1 MPIEQIPVYQ
11 SWSDI
16 IIGALQAVWFDFATF
31 LPTIIAAIVVF
42 IIGWFIAVSLGR
54 IIHELIKASRLD
66 HVLSKLGVQGPLQRA
81 GLRLDVGLFMG
92 GIVKW
97 FIILA
102 FLLATTDILGL
113 NQVSGLLSKV
123 LSYIPD
129 VLVAAIILL
138 AAVLIANF
146 TQKIVTSSVNAAGL
160 ASGTLL
166 GAIARWTVIIFAIF
180 AALDQLKIAQG
191 PASILSTGI
200 VAMLALAGGL
210 AFGLGGKDH
219 ASAFIA
225 RLKEEMSERR

>member
-1 MPIEQIPVYQ
+1 MPIEQVPVYQ

-16 IIGALQAVWFDFATF
+16 IVGALQDVWFNFATF

-54 IIHELIKASRLD
+54 IIHELIKASRFD
-66 HVLSKLGVQGPLQRA
+66 HLLGKLGVQGPLQRA
-81 GLRLDVGLFMG
+81 GLRLDVGLLIG

-113 NQVSGLLSKV
+113 NQVSGLLSNV
-123 LSYIPD
+123 LSYIPN

-138 AAVLIANF
+138 VAVLIANF
-146 TQKIVTSSVNAAGL
+146 IQKIVTSSVNAAGL

-166 GAIARWTVIIFAIF
+166 GAIARWAIIIFAIF
-180 AALDQLKIAQG
+180 AALDQLEIAQG
-191 PASILSTGI
+191 PANILSTGI

-225 RLKEEMSERR
+225 RIKEEMSERR